1 MSLRAEQLGVHAGT
15 RWLIRDVGLEL
26 HPGRLCVL
34 LGGNGAGK
42 TTLLRALAGDIT
54 LDEGAVSLDGRA
66 LAQWAPRALAQR
78 RAVLTQHDSLRFPF
92 TAAEVVGLSGLPWA
106 GSSARHRAGIV
117 TAALT
122 VARAAEF
129 ANRLYTQLSGGERG
143 RVRFARALAQIWEQ
157 PDGVL
162 LLDEPVAHFDFA
174 HQHHCMEQA
183 RTRARAGLSV
193 LAVLHD
199 PNLAMRYA
207 DDVAMLRDGRLIGS
221 GPAGELLTAQRLSV
235 LYDTAVEALTD
246 SAGHS
251 FFHAAS
257 GRASEAAS

>member
-1 MSLRAEQLGVHAGT
+1 MNLRAEQLGVRAGV
-15 RWLIRDVGLEL
+15 RWLIRDVSLEL
-26 HPGRLCVL
+26 RPGRLCVL

-42 TTLLRALAGDIT
+42 TTLLRVFAGDIT
-54 LDEGAVSLDGRA
+54 PDQGTVSLDGRA
-66 LAQWAPRALAQR
+66 LAQWAPRELARR

-106 GSSARHRAGIV
+106 GSSDRHRAEIV

-122 VARAAEF
+122 AAHAVEF
-129 ANRLYTQLSGGERG
+129 TSRLYTQLSGGERG
-143 RVRFARALAQIWEQ
+143 RVRFARALAQVWEQ
-157 PDGVL
+157 PDGML

-207 DDVAMLRDGRLIGS
+207 DDVAMLREGRLISS

-246 SAGHS
+246 STGRS

-257 GRASEAAS
+257 GQASEVTS